1 MKRLPCPPDRWPDFS
16 RLLDEALETPEEDRD
31 AWIDRARAEAPELV
45 EPLRRVLDA
54 GAYGGAFEQLSAELL
69 EDPELRRGTTVGPYT
84 LEAELGV
91 GGMGAVWS
99 AQRSDG
105 AYQRRVAL
113 KLPHAYALGPDLRA
127 RFRRERDILAR
138 LSHPNI
144 AQFLDAGVAADGRPY
159 LALELVEGR
168 SILEAARLAKLQ
180 VGGRLAWFRE
190 VLDAVAYAHARLVVH
205 RDIKPSN
212 VLVTAAGS
220 VKLLDFGIAKL
231 LEPTSAGPDRAT
243 ELTRADAR
251 PATPDYAA
259 PEQLDGGDVT
269 VATDVWALGALLFEL
284 LTGRRPF
291 ARDGRPGSGREWL
304 VPLASRRIDPAHALT
319 LGLSTRSLARRL
331 EGDLDAIL
339 AKALAFEP
347 ADRYASAEA
356 FAADLDRHL
365 ALQPILARRISKYV
379 RARLFA
385 RRHRVGLALSCLLAA
400 SIAAGVF
407 GVLLQARATSAAARR
422 AEATKDFLVEV
433 FKGSDPR
440 IARTKPRG
448 KITARELLDIAT
460 HDLEVGFEDDP
471 ETRIELLGLTATI
484 YTYLDEI
491 GAARRLAEMGRLEG
505 QRLLEA
511 DDPRLLDPW
520 LLEIWLALEAGDLE
534 SARTRLADIDRHLE
548 AHRLDHSVHRAGYHL
563 AASDIAAAQGDR
575 HSREQELEHAR
586 ALYAAVAPHDSGHA
600 AALSNLGLLRLGAGE
615 PTEALTLL
623 DRALA
628 VARTANSDVGTDLA
642 RIHARRGRVLLEL
655 ERLEEA
661 RAALDTALEMYAS
674 TVGADHVTT
683 WAPRAARARVA
694 AGLGQAIDADRDLD
708 SLESLPGWQEPRFW
722 RYRQEANLHRG
733 LALARLGRRPQ
744 AAAILAE
751 SIASLGDD
759 PELGAEIRRA
769 RLEIART
776 AQSTA
781 FSPRPSRQPR

>member
-1 MKRLPCPPDRWPDFS
+1 MNRLPCSPGQWPELS
-16 RLLDEALETPEEDRD
+16 RLLDEALESHQQDRGIWLERVGRERPDLIEALRTVLEAEVGEQADAAQFESPSWDLLDDED
-31 AWIDRARAEAPELV
+31 AL
-45 EPLRRVLDA
+45 
-54 GAYGGAFEQLSAELL
+54 GQ
-69 EDPELRRGTTVGPYT
+69 GTVVGPYT

-91 GGMGAVWS
+91 GGMGTVWS
-99 AQRSDG
+99 AHRSDG

-113 KLPHAYALGPDLRA
+113 KLPHLCGPGADLRA

-168 SILEAARLAKLQ
+168 SILEAAGCARLS
-180 VGGRLAWFRE
+180 VDGRLRWFRA

-212 VLVTAAGS
+212 VLVGAAGS

-231 LEPTSAGPDRAT
+231 LEPTASERGGAAQ
-243 ELTRADAR
+243 LTRADVR

-284 LTGRRPF
+284 LTGGRPF
-291 ARDGRPGSGREWL
+291 SRAERLSSQRDRF
-304 VPLASRRIDPAHALT
+304 VPFSSRRVDPTHARAC
-319 LGLSTRSLARRL
+319 GLSTKSLARRL

-347 ADRYASAEA
+347 TDRYASVEA
-356 FAADLDRHL
+356 FAGDLDRHL
-365 ALQPILARRISKYV
+365 ALQPIVARRPSALV

-385 RRHRVGLALSCLLAA
+385 RRHRVGLVSFGLLLA
-400 SIAAGVF
+400 SVTAGML

-440 IARTKPRG
+440 VARTKPRG
-448 KITARELLDIAT
+448 EITARELLDIAA

-534 SARTRLADIDRHLE
+534 SARTRLTEVDRHLTVYG
-548 AHRLDHSVHRAGYHL
+548 LDHTVHRAGYHL

-575 HSREQELEHAR
+575 DGRKQELEQAR
-586 ALYAAVAPHDSGHA
+586 ALYAAVAPRDSGHA
-600 AALSNLGLLRLGAGE
+600 AALSNLGLLRLGGGE

-623 DRALA
+623 DRALT
-628 VARTANSDVGTDLA
+628 VAQTATSDVGTDLA

-655 ERLEEA
+655 A
-661 RAALDTALEMYAS
+661 RFEDAREALDTALALYAA
-674 TVGADHVTT
+674 TVGTDHVTT
-683 WAPRAARARVA
+683 WAPRAARARA
-694 AGLGQAIDADRDLD
+694 AAYLGQAIDADRDLG
-708 SLESLPGWQEPRFW
+708 SLESLPGWQEPRFS

-733 LALARLGRRPQ
+733 LALARLGRQPQ

-751 SIASLGDD
+751 SVASLGDD
-759 PELGAEIRRA
+759 PELEAEIRWA
-769 RLEIART
+769 RLEIA
-776 AQSTA
+776 STRSDA
-781 FSPRPSRQPR
+781 GG